1 MSDIVS
7 KPADVEDTYIPTE
20 PDLQAAKLLETNDA
34 MVWAEEFMK
43 NFGDK
48 LDQIDQDLMVGWFAN
63 AFAAQERKGLSWEDQ
78 GSIDP
83 NDYTPFENFVAG
95 ALSTMP
101 PFANQYSPRALPYAR
116 EAFNAAARY
125 PGED

>member
-1 MSDIVS
+1 MSD
-7 KPADVEDTYIPTE
+7 TYRKTKA
-20 PDLQAAKLLETNDA
+20 DLQAAKLLETTDA

-48 LDQIDQDLMVGWFAN
+48 LDQIDEGLMVGWFAN
-63 AFAAQERKGLSWEDQ
+63 AMAAQERKGLSWEDQ

-83 NDYTPFENFVAG
+83 NDYTPLENFVAG

-125 PGED
+125 TGE

>member
-7 KPADVEDTYIPTE
+7 KPTDVEDTYIPTE
-20 PDLQAAKLLETNDA
+20 SDLQTAKLLDTNDA

-43 NFGDK
+43 SFGDK

-63 AFAAQERKGLSWEDQ
+63 AMAAQERKGLSWEDQ

-83 NDYTPFENFVAG
+83 NDYTPLENFVAG

-101 PFANQYSPRALPYAR
+101 PFAHQYSPRALPYAR

-125 PGED
+125 QGE